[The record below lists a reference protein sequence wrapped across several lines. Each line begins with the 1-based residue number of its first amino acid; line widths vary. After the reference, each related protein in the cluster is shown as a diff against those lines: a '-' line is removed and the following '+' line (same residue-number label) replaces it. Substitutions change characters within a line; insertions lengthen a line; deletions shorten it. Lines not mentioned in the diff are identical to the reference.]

1 MFNGLRECGEIASDP
16 RGGPW
21 MMCAEPLLDK
31 NDIDD
36 GRCDA
41 FNVGR
46 RDTFGP
52 QQQPREWLVLKMHG
66 FGGVGDLDR
75 CRCGSCSGGRVEG
88 EIAVRE

>member
-41 FNVGR
+41 FNVG
-46 RDTFGP
+46 
-52 QQQPREWLVLKMHG
+52 
-66 FGGVGDLDR
+66 
-75 CRCGSCSGGRVEG
+75 
-88 EIAVRE
+88 